1 MKEERVTLHIP
12 AERLEAARFDG
23 LSLVLLDKDGGDI
36 PVYIPPNYIAGF
48 IQANPY
54 LQAELSPYG
63 VSYGNGVPAPIAPQG
78 TYPKGTYPTNPG
90 P

>member
-1 MKEERVTLHIP
+1 MTLHIP

-48 IQANPY
+48 MQANPY
-54 LQAELSPYG
+54 LNSYNSGVQAPYN
-63 VSYGNGVPAPIAPQG
+63 NGGYSHGA
-78 TYPKGTYPTNPG
+78 YPTNPG
-90 P
+90 N